1 MYILIILNAYNFGLC
16 FLHFFIAHLPLYLK
30 LVKSFPLKLPQ
41 LWKQVCVSWLV
52 PTKSVNQ
59 FISIF
64 ISVCLYT
71 VFCLVIPGPAPPMK
85 SGSNWSS
92 PLSSDS
98 VDSLLSYYY
107 FYFLIH
113 FHWFQL
119 SFLRRSIW
127 LFLCG
132 SAERGTARVSS
143 SSLRSNIQ
151 LRGERPTDRDGGR
164 KGGRKKNPTFYGHVH
179 KWLDPPPSVLLT
191 FQKK

>member
-151 LRGERPTDRDGGR
+151 LRGERPTTETEGGR
-164 KGGRKKNPTFYGHVH
+164 EGVKKTLLFTDMSINGLT
-179 KWLDPPPSVLLT
+179 PPPSVLLT

>member
-16 FLHFFIAHLPLYLK
+16 FLHIFIAHLPLYLK

-85 SGSNWSS
+85 SGSNPFFGTFFSVKNVGDEHQGEFFL
-92 PLSSDS
+92 PLFPPPFPIYQRIKIWQAYTI
-98 VDSLLSYYY
+98 LL
-107 FYFLIH
+107 FLIKILSKIQ
-113 FHWFQL
+113 FRQNFFGKIIFWFLML
-119 SFLRRSIW
+119 SVTIRCVNQVRNGIHIFL
-127 LFLCG
+127 
-132 SAERGTARVSS
+132 V
-143 SSLRSNIQ
+143 
-151 LRGERPTDRDGGR
+151 
-164 KGGRKKNPTFYGHVH
+164 
-179 KWLDPPPSVLLT
+179 
-191 FQKK
+191 